1 MGAEENGGGD
11 KEVGKPASQVTEGNG
26 GGGIYHLG

>member
-1 MGAEENGGGD
+1 MGADPIGGGD
-11 KEVGKPASQVTEGNG
+11 VEVGKPASQVTEGNG